1 MYTKSSHNSIQSF
14 MKSREKPYTWLWSNQ
29 PWIEL
34 DWSILEEWYRV
45 KEKYPFPQIFWVEWM
60 LVSIIHDG
68 IRWDW
73 MSFDGM

>member
-14 MKSREKPYTWLWSNQ
+14 MKSGEKPYAWLWSNQ
-29 PWIEL
+29 PWIKL
-34 DWSILEEWYRV
+34 DWATLEEWYRL
-45 KEKYPFPQIFWVEWM
+45 KEKYPFLQIFWVEWM

-73 MSFDGM
+73 MSFDSM